1 MTFFARLL
9 CVILLLALAACA
21 APIPSSGT
29 NDPFEAANRAQ
40 FDANL
45 RLMGGGDSAPR
56 PNPLRRRVIN
66 LGDTLGLPSTIAN
79 DVLQLRPHHA
89 VENALRLAINA
100 TIGLGGLFD
109 PASRVGVHGRRSDFG
124 ETLHRWGIEEGAYL
138 VLPLVGPSNQR
149 DALGMAVDLAI
160 DPLRFVLPSRD
171 YGWSLALR
179 GAGRVASAVENAD
192 LLDANVIAT
201 ADPYAQARL
210 LYQQTRRYHLGI
222 ASEDDVIDPYADF

>member
-1 MTFFARLL
+1 MTFIARLL
-9 CVILLLALAACA
+9 LATLVLALAACGGRVPPA
-21 APIPSSGT
+21 GA

-45 RLMGGGDSAPR
+45 RLMGGGETAPR
-56 PNPLRRRVIN
+56 PSPLRRRLIN

-79 DVLQLRPHHA
+79 DLLQFRPHHA
-89 VENALRLAINA
+89 VENSLRLALNA

-109 PASRVGVHGRRSDFG
+109 PASRIGVHGRHSDFG

-138 VLPLVGPSNQR
+138 VLPVLGPSNQR
-149 DALGMAVDLAI
+149 DAMGMIVDLAI
-160 DPLRFVLPSRD
+160 DPLRIALPSRD
-171 YGWSLALR
+171 FGWSMAVR
-179 GAGRVASAVENAD
+179 AGGRLASAIENAD